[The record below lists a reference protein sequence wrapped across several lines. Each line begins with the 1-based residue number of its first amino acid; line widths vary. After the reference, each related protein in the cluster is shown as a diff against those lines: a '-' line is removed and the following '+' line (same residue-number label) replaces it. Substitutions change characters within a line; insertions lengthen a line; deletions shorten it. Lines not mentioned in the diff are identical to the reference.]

1 MLKAETYRGE
11 KKTKNLFWEQGLD
24 FELSPSLFFIINMS
38 IYHSAVSIATFPS
51 LAHETSL
58 RIYYWCG
65 EAKEA
70 LSLQNEDKHFIENQV
85 NLFRS
90 PQGSF

>member
-1 MLKAETYRGE
+1 M
-11 KKTKNLFWEQGLD
+11 D
-24 FELSPSLFFIINMS
+24 FELSPSLVFIINIS
-38 IYHSAVSIATFPS
+38 VYHSMEGIATFPS

-65 EAKEA
+65 KAKEA
-70 LSLQNEDKHFIENQV
+70 LSLCNEEKYFIENQV
-85 NLFRS
+85 DLFLS